1 MSIKTNI
8 FDIETAPRQ
17 DLVTEFTKP
26 FKRSDVK
33 LGNLK
38 DEVKIAAKMETA
50 EADYW
55 AKANDKCQ
63 LNPFTS
69 EICAIGVH
77 LDGSPEVALLDGSE
91 IQILSKFWSLI
102 GAHNSER
109 WAYYTGSNNK
119 SAFDPRHIICRSWV
133 NGLKVPEGIISEQ
146 GYISRLFV
154 DLAQIFLS
162 GGDYPAFVGA
172 DLCAKQLGL
181 IGSNVGFSTVKSKDE
196 LQDSEGL
203 NGKNFWKFWQG
214 DDKQKAL
221 AAEYLTNDIAIER
234 AIANV
239 ILS

>member
-8 FDIETAPRQ
+8 FDIETAPRL
-17 DLVTEFTKP
+17 DLVNELTKP

-38 DEVKIAAKMETA
+38 DPEKIAAKMETA

-77 LDGSPEVALLDGSE
+77 LDGAPEAILMDGSE

-102 GAHNSER
+102 AAHNSER

-133 NGLKVPEGIISEQ
+133 NKVKVPEGIISE
-146 GYISRLFV
+146 GGFISRLFV
-154 DLAQIFLS
+154 DLAQIFLA

-172 DLCAKQLGL
+172 DMCAKQLGL
-181 IGSNVGFSTVKSKDE
+181 IGEDVGFATVKSKDQ
-196 LQDSEGL
+196 LSDSDGL
-203 NGKNFWKFWQG
+203 TGKNFWKFWRG
-214 DDKQKAL
+214 DDDQKAL
-221 AAEYLTNDIAIER
+221 AAEYLTNDLAIER
-234 AIANV
+234 AIADR
-239 ILS
+239 ILQ